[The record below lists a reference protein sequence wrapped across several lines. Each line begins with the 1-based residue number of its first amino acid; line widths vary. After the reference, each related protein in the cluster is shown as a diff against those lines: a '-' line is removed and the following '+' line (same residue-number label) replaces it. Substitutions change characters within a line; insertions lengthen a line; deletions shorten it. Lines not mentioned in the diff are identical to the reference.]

1 MFVVISIEHPKG
13 SGNVAYMLDDVV
25 VAKALKF

>member
-1 MFVVISIEHPKG
+1 MFVVIGIEHPKG